1 MKNLT
6 ISRLEVVSTFATT
19 VNIIKNRK
27 FVISESSQLKPT
39 EFGFALCDS
48 LIAGF
53 PNIINES
60 YTAKV
65 EEELD
70 KIMKILYLKI
80 MYFKTFEIDFK
91 KK

>member
-1 MKNLT
+1 M
-6 ISRLEVVSTFATT
+6 
-19 VNIIKNRK
+19 
-27 FVISESSQLKPT
+27 SESSQLKPT